1 MEAAVEQAASVE
13 ELEEDSIMAKLKLA
27 KRRRSLLENQVV
39 MNWLRNLAR
48 TAAKDQVLKDRYYKR
63 TAEIQANRQIEEMFA
78 KLDTD
83 GSNSISM
90 DEMQELF
97 LENGI
102 NMTRVEV
109 AEMFSIVKKINDE
122 EWLNKSVA
130 RQAFVPVKPYVQ
142 TIADKLKLQLSQQ
155 DFKMVTNRPEA
166 LRCKLRSLTQ

>member
-1 MEAAVEQAASVE
+1 
-13 ELEEDSIMAKLKLA
+13 
-27 KRRRSLLENQVV
+27 
-39 MNWLRNLAR
+39 
-48 TAAKDQVLKDRYYKR
+48 
-63 TAEIQANRQIEEMFA
+63 MFA

-130 RQAFVPVKPYVQ
+130 RQAFVPVKPYV
-142 TIADKLKLQLSQQ
+142 
-155 DFKMVTNRPEA
+155 
-166 LRCKLRSLTQ
+166 

>member
-1 MEAAVEQAASVE
+1 MEEGAAEAE
-13 ELEEDSIMAKLKLA
+13 EGDPILAKLKLT
-27 KRRRSLLENQVV
+27 KRKRSLLESQVV

-48 TAAKDQVLKDRYYKR
+48 AAAKEEILEDRYYKR

-97 LENGI
+97 RENGI
-102 NMTRVEV
+102 NMTRPEV

-122 EWLNKSVA
+122 EWLNKSAA
-130 RQAFVPVKPYVQ
+130 RQAFVPTKPYVQ
-142 TIADKLKLQLSQQ
+142 TMADKLKLQLSQQ

-166 LRCKLRSLTQ
+166 LRCK

>member
-1 MEAAVEQAASVE
+1 
-13 ELEEDSIMAKLKLA
+13 
-27 KRRRSLLENQVV
+27 
-39 MNWLRNLAR
+39 
-48 TAAKDQVLKDRYYKR
+48 
-63 TAEIQANRQIEEMFA
+63 MFA

-122 EWLNKSVA
+122 EWLNKSAA
-130 RQAFVPVKPYVQ
+130 RQAFVPTKPYVQ

-166 LRCKLRSLTQ
+166 LRCKWYLSLFNKTNYLCVAAFDRTEPGPVESS

>member
-1 MEAAVEQAASVE
+1 
-13 ELEEDSIMAKLKLA
+13 
-27 KRRRSLLENQVV
+27 
-39 MNWLRNLAR
+39 
-48 TAAKDQVLKDRYYKR
+48 
-63 TAEIQANRQIEEMFA
+63 MFA

-122 EWLNKSVA
+122 EWLNKSAA
-130 RQAFVPVKPYVQ
+130 RQAFVPTKPYVQ

-166 LRCKLRSLTQ
+166 LRCKWYLSLFNKTNYLCVAAFDRTEPGPVEPS

>member
-1 MEAAVEQAASVE
+1 
-13 ELEEDSIMAKLKLA
+13 
-27 KRRRSLLENQVV
+27 
-39 MNWLRNLAR
+39 
-48 TAAKDQVLKDRYYKR
+48 
-63 TAEIQANRQIEEMFA
+63 MFA

-122 EWLNKSVA
+122 EWLNKSAA
-130 RQAFVPVKPYVQ
+130 RQAFVPTKPYVQ

-166 LRCKLRSLTQ
+166 LRCKWYLSLFNKTNFLCVAAFDRTEPGPVEPP

>member
-1 MEAAVEQAASVE
+1 
-13 ELEEDSIMAKLKLA
+13 MAKLKLA

-48 TAAKDQVLKDRYYKR
+48 TAAKDHVLKDRYYKR

-142 TIADKLKLQLSQQ
+142 TIADKLKLQLSQ
-155 DFKMVTNRPEA
+155 
-166 LRCKLRSLTQ
+166 

>member
-1 MEAAVEQAASVE
+1 M
-13 ELEEDSIMAKLKLA
+13 
-27 KRRRSLLENQVV
+27 
-39 MNWLRNLAR
+39 
-48 TAAKDQVLKDRYYKR
+48 
-63 TAEIQANRQIEEMFA
+63 
-78 KLDTD
+78 DTD

-122 EWLNKSVA
+122 EWLNKSAA
-130 RQAFVPVKPYVQ
+130 RQAFVPTKPYVQ

-166 LRCKLRSLTQ
+166 LRCKYCDSIF

>member
-1 MEAAVEQAASVE
+1 M
-13 ELEEDSIMAKLKLA
+13 
-27 KRRRSLLENQVV
+27 
-39 MNWLRNLAR
+39 
-48 TAAKDQVLKDRYYKR
+48 
-63 TAEIQANRQIEEMFA
+63 
-78 KLDTD
+78 DTD

-122 EWLNKSVA
+122 EWLNKSAA
-130 RQAFVPVKPYVQ
+130 RQAFVPTKPYVQ

-166 LRCKLRSLTQ
+166 LRCKYCYSIFQ